1 MLLMTRR
8 PSATTPGSAA
18 KSESSSTSCATW
30 LAACAPDAIAMPQS
44 ASFNASTSFTPSPV
58 MATVWPFA
66 CKAWTSWRF
75 CSGVTRPKTV
85 HFSAASASAAS
96 LCSVAASTQ
105 CSAPAMP
112 ALAAT
117 WLTACGSSPEM
128 TLIFTPCFAKKRN
141 VLGALSRMRFCNGS
155 KAKNS
160 SCAVSSAAGGSGSVP
175 LYFASSS
182 TRRPWA
188 SSGVSLSAS
197 SPALLPASTSG
208 APTT

>member
-1 MLLMTRR
+1 
-8 PSATTPGSAA
+8 
-18 KSESSSTSCATW
+18 
-30 LAACAPDAIAMPQS
+30 
-44 ASFNASTSFTPSPV
+44 

-141 VLGALSRMRFCNGS
+141 VLGALADAVLQRQQRQKFQLCGVERRGRIRQRAVIFCQQQH
-155 KAKNS
+155 
-160 SCAVSSAAGGSGSVP
+160 AAALGQQ
-175 LYFASSS
+175 
-182 TRRPWA
+182 R
-188 SSGVSLSAS
+188 VSLSAS
-197 SPALLPASTSG
+197 SPPCCPPARQAHRRRSTPAHQSLWHCTCT
-208 APTT
+208 PC